1 MSTSLRIEELKKK
14 FDENPRRYFAP
25 LANEY
30 RKAGDLQQAIS
41 ICQAHLPQQPGHMSG
56 HIVYGQA
63 LFEAKQF
70 DQARTVFET
79 ALALDPENL
88 IALRYLGDI
97 AFELGDRTGART
109 WYTRV
114 LETDPRNEEIAALM
128 AAMGEDRSTSR
139 EVPAVAAPPQPQA
152 AAASAAPSPAT
163 APEATGQKAVEPPA
177 ARAEEKAT
185 GAAGS
190 TSTADA
196 ELEKLFS
203 SPSARAA
210 DEAAPAAPP
219 PLGFSPLS
227 GFDDSKP
234 GGAPPSLN
242 QPAPSLEKAAGNALG
257 RPTFDVQRGDDT
269 PLQNPPEQPAQ
280 TSGLPATVGA
290 AGRDAGFM
298 TETMAELYLKQG
310 FHDRALDV
318 YRQLVAQN
326 PADRGLRERMERVER
341 EMRGSAGARGA
352 GLGAATSRSGPG
364 DGGGRG
370 RTTVRQF
377 LAGLG
382 TRGVTGRGP
391 GVVPPPGGGPRTSG
405 EFRIPPERP
414 ERPARAATGSIDA
427 LFAGAA
433 ASREDTA
440 AASALADA
448 FPAGAASGAGTDS
461 QIGGRP
467 AHPAATELSL
477 DHVFRDG
484 GSPPPPSGRAP
495 ATVSYD
501 QFFSQPGASAGAG
514 SQEPGGGGAPP
525 SGADDIEQFNAWLQ
539 GLKKR

>member
-63 LFEAKQF
+63 LFEARQF

-97 AFELGDRTGART
+97 AFELGDRGGARA

-128 AAMGEDRSTSR
+128 AAMGAEERGTTSR
-139 EVPAVAAPPQPQA
+139 ESGPAAAPAGAGASASKAPARSEAVADT
-152 AAASAAPSPAT
+152 AAPVKKPQ
-163 APEATGQKAVEPPA
+163 EPA
-177 ARAEEKAT
+177 AT
-185 GAAGS
+185 
-190 TSTADA
+190 TADA

-203 SPSARAA
+203 R
-210 DEAAPAAPP
+210 PAERGPKAEPQPP
-219 PLGFSPLS
+219 PEPSTFSPLS
-227 GFDDSKP
+227 GF
-234 GGAPPSLN
+234 GAPKAADAPPPLEK
-242 QPAPSLEKAAGNALG
+242 PAPSLAQGAPAAHVPSAPSIDGGA
-257 RPTFDVQRGDDT
+257 RDV
-269 PLQNPPEQPAQ
+269 
-280 TSGLPATVGA
+280 
-290 AGRDAGFM
+290 GFV

-310 FHDRALDV
+310 FPDRALDV

-326 PADRGLRERMERVER
+326 PSDRGLRERMERIER
-341 EMRGSAGARGA
+341 EARA
-352 GLGAATSRSGPG
+352 PAATRPPARDRGHA
-364 DGGGRG
+364 GRG
-370 RTTVRQF
+370 GPTVRQF

-391 GVVPPPGGGPRTSG
+391 GVVPPPGGGPRNSG
-405 EFRIPPERP
+405 EFRTPQERA
-414 ERPARAATGSIDA
+414 ARAASGGSIDA
-427 LFAGAA
+427 LFAGAPP
-433 ASREDTA
+433 SREDVA
-440 AASALADA
+440 AASTLADA
-448 FPAGAASGAGTDS
+448 FTAGGPSAQAPDAPV
-461 QIGGRP
+461 GGRP

-477 DHVFRDG
+477 DNVFRDG
-484 GSPPPPSGRAP
+484 AGLASGRGPSA
-495 ATVSYD
+495 VSYD
-501 QFFSQPGASAGAG
+501 QFFSQPAQTGASSADESSNATPPAGG
-514 SQEPGGGGAPP
+514 S
-525 SGADDIEQFNAWLQ
+525 DDIEQFNAWLQ

>member
-63 LFEAKQF
+63 LFEARQF

-97 AFELGDRTGART
+97 AFELGDRGGARG

-128 AAMGEDRSTSR
+128 AAMGEERGTSR
-139 EVPAVAAPPQPQA
+139 EAEPSSA
-152 AAASAAPSPAT
+152 AAAATTQEAPAPAQPIAGTSAAPA
-163 APEATGQKAVEPPA
+163 KAA
-177 ARAEEKAT
+177 ASETSRG
-185 GAAGS
+185 GAAPS
-190 TSTADA
+190 RDADA

-203 SPSARAA
+203 RPAHPAPQVPSASSEAPPAAA
-210 DEAAPAAPP
+210 DS
-219 PLGFSPLS
+219 GTFSPLT
-227 GFDDSKP
+227 GFA
-234 GGAPPSLN
+234 GAPRPDAAPSLD
-242 QPAPSLEKAAGNALG
+242 QPAPSLSTPSAPAG
-257 RPTFDVQRGDDT
+257 D
-269 PLQNPPEQPAQ
+269 
-280 TSGLPATVGA
+280 GA
-290 AGRDAGFM
+290 ARGAGFV

-326 PADRGLRERMERVER
+326 PSDRALRDRMERIER
-341 EMRGSAGARGA
+341 ELKSAATGWNVSGGGGSGAARAPARGPLA
-352 GLGAATSRSGPG
+352 
-364 DGGGRG
+364 GGRG
-370 RTTVRQF
+370 GPTVRQF
-377 LAGLG
+377 LAGIG
-382 TRGVTGRGP
+382 SRGVSGRGP
-391 GVVPPPGGGPRTSG
+391 GVVPPPGGGPRNSG
-405 EFRIPPERP
+405 EFRAPQDRT
-414 ERPARAATGSIDA
+414 ARAASGGSIDA

-433 ASREDTA
+433 PSREDVA
-440 AASALADA
+440 AASTLADA
-448 FPAGAASGAGTDS
+448 FTAGAASPDA
-461 QIGGRP
+461 QVGGRP

-484 GSPPPPSGRAP
+484 GGAAGGRGSSA
-495 ATVSYD
+495 VSYD
-501 QFFSQPGASAGAG
+501 QFFSQPAQAGGPSADEPTGSTPAAG
-514 SQEPGGGGAPP
+514 GS
-525 SGADDIEQFNAWLQ
+525 DDIEQFNAWLQ

>member
-1 MSTSLRIEELKKK
+1 MSTTLRIEELKKK

-70 DQARTVFET
+70 EQARTVFET

-97 AFELGDRTGART
+97 AFELGDRAGARS

-128 AAMGEDRSTSR
+128 AAMGEERGPAPR
-139 EVPAVAAPPQPQA
+139 E
-152 AAASAAPSPAT
+152 AAPSPAESGARAAATEPHRPSAAT
-163 APEATGQKAVEPPA
+163 AGSGASGPTGATTPAKEPERPA
-177 ARAEEKAT
+177 ARADDKVAE
-185 GAAGS
+185 AAPS
-190 TSTADA
+190 PSAADA

-203 SPSARAA
+203 SP
-210 DEAAPAAPP
+210 PAAQPSA
-219 PLGFSPLS
+219 FSPLS
-227 GFDDSKP
+227 GFGEARPSD
-234 GGAPPSLN
+234 APPSLE
-242 QPAPSLEKAAGNALG
+242 QRAPSIDKGADSALR
-257 RPTFDVQRGDDT
+257 RPTFDAQRGDDA
-269 PLQNPPEQPAQ
+269 PLQNPPEAAQ
-280 TSGLPATVGA
+280 TPPLPSTVGST
-290 AGRDAGFM
+290 GRDGGFV

-310 FHDRALDV
+310 YHDRALDV
-318 YRQLVAQN
+318 YRHLVSQN
-326 PADRGLRERMERVER
+326 PADRGLRERMERLER
-341 EMRGSAGARGA
+341 EMRAAATARGA
-352 GLGAATSRSGPG
+352 GFGAGTMPRGGPQ
-364 DGGGRG
+364 DRGGRD
-370 RTTVRQF
+370 RPTVRQF
-377 LAGLG
+377 LASLG

-405 EFRIPPERP
+405 ELRIPPERP
-414 ERPARAATGSIDA
+414 ERPARAAAGSIDA

-448 FPAGAASGAGTDS
+448 FPAAGGAAQAGDS

-484 GSPPPPSGRAP
+484 GVEPPSGRGPGA
-495 ATVSYD
+495 VSYD
-501 QFFSQPGASAGAG
+501 QFFSQPGPSAGSG
-514 SQEPGGGGAPP
+514 GQEPTAGAPP
-525 SGADDIEQFNAWLQ
+525 ASGADDIEQFNAWLQ